1 MANNIAFQPMGKT
14 VLLSCTNS
22 SSNATVTADSPVNQ
36 LYIVNT
42 SGNAAFVNV
51 STLANVTSAVANA
64 TTAQYGLCIPANGS
78 KVISTL
84 QSWSTNVYIAGIT
97 STGTASLYVTPGEG
111 L

>member
-22 SSNATVTADSPVNQ
+22 SANVVVTADSPVNQ
-36 LYIVNT
+36 VYIVNT
-42 SGNAAFVNV
+42 SGNAAFVNI

-64 TTAQYGLCIPANGS
+64 TTSQYGLCIPANGQ
-78 KVISTL
+78 KVLSSL
-84 QSWSTNVYIAGIT
+84 QCWSANVYVAGIT
-97 STGTASLYVTPGEG
+97 STGTASLYITPGEG

>member
-14 VLLSCTNS
+14 VLLSCTS
-22 SSNATVTADSPVNQ
+22 SSANVAVTADSPVNQ
-36 LYIVNT
+36 LYIVNA
-42 SGNAAFVNV
+42 SGNAAFINV
-51 STLANVTSAVANA
+51 SSTSNVSAAVANA
-64 TTAQYGLCIPANGS
+64 TTAQYGLCIPANGT

-84 QSWSTNVYIAGIT
+84 QSWSTNIYIAGIT